1 MHGMAITV
9 TTEWLGGNFDVE
21 SYADDQREQ
30 AIEEAEILADDIL
43 HDTRGADMAT
53 RVKVS
58 DASGVIIWD
67 SNG

>member
-9 TTEWLGGNFDVE
+9 TTEWLSGGFDVE
-21 SYADDQREQ
+21 SYADDQRDM
-30 AIEEAEILADDIL
+30 AIEEAEVLADDVL
-43 HDTRGADMAT
+43 HDMRGADMAT
-53 RVKVS
+53 RVLVS